1 MFWKLNSAKGLMIKR
16 GYLSDLIMATVRLDQ
31 KSRALTRA
39 IPDSYHSALANFFGT
54 GPTDIELARKQHS
67 AYCKALEDA
76 GVEVSILPEDENQP
90 DCIFVE
96 DQAVIID
103 GHVLLPVP
111 GHPSR
116 VNEQPPIADF
126 LIDKMGGAQICRM
139 SGEARM
145 DGGDI
150 LRLGDIFFV
159 GRSSRT
165 NDSGIKELED
175 LLNHLNYELRIIDI
189 PEGALHLTSIA
200 STPTDQVIIA
210 PKGMLPED
218 AFGELPEGSHI
229 YWMPKEET
237 YGCNTIGL
245 LGNKV
250 LVAEG
255 YPAVLNKLIEIGLEP
270 VILDVSQFRAG
281 DGSLTCCSLF
291 Y

>member
-1 MFWKLNSAKGLMIKR
+1 
-16 GYLSDLIMATVRLDQ
+16 MATVRLDQ
-31 KSRALTRA
+31 KARALIRA
-39 IPDSYHSALANFFGT
+39 IPDSYHSALAKFFGT
-54 GPTDIELARKQHS
+54 GPKDIETARNQHN
-67 AYCKALEDA
+67 AYKSALESA
-76 GVEVSILPEDENQP
+76 GIEVFMLEADHNHP
-90 DCIFVE
+90 DCLFVE

-126 LIDKMGGAQICRM
+126 LVREMGGAQICRM
-139 SGEARM
+139 SGDARM

-159 GRSSRT
+159 GRSTRT
-165 NDSGIKELED
+165 NDLGIEELRD
-175 LLNHLNYELRIIDI
+175 LLSHLGHELRVIDI
-189 PEGALHLTSIA
+189 PEQALHLTSIA
-200 STPTDQVIIA
+200 STPTDEIILA
-210 PKGMLPED
+210 PEGYLPKD
-218 AFGELPEGSHI
+218 AFGDLPNGCKVI
-229 YWMPKEET
+229 WMPAEET

-245 LGNKV
+245 PGEKV

-255 YPAVLNKLIEIGLEP
+255 YPEVEKTLTNLGLET
-270 VILDVSQFRAG
+270 IKLDFSEIRAA